1 MSVTCKAKYFFI
13 GFLLAV
19 SVQVSAL
26 HAGIFEGVEIAYVVK
41 NNYLRGVIIDSE
53 NGEPI
58 PGATI
63 QIEGKEIGVA
73 ADSHGEFELPDIEPG
88 TYVIIVRSMG
98 YQTKRKTVD
107 HPSDDWI
114 VIEMQ
119 SAIIHADEVIITSSP
134 LGRHIQYQPAQA
146 LNREALQQKA
156 APSLG
161 EILDGNPGVST
172 RSFGSAPSRPVIRGL
187 DGDRVL
193 VLQNGE
199 RMGDLSGTAVD
210 HAVSL
215 DPLSMERVEVLRGP
229 ASLLYGSSAIGGVVN
244 LFSNDMPREWD
255 GGMSG
260 TVASHAASVNDMGAG
275 LVRFQQGW
283 DRFALTGRAIY
294 RDGGDIRTPDGRL
307 PDTSVN
313 NISYGAGLGYRAG
326 NFETGLSISG
336 MDYKY
341 GLPEAIDD
349 ADEKVEILMNRTNIQ
364 SISTLKMDRFFE
376 LAELRIQLSDYVHD
390 EIETEIN
397 PEGILDE
404 DLEISFN
411 QQTVSSSLLLRH
423 RPVGRFEGALGFS
436 ANYSQLAVGG
446 DEALTPD
453 ADSYFLAGYLY
464 EEIRLNSSLNIKTG
478 ARLEFKETFV
488 KTNELFTDPG
498 EFEDRSDLI
507 FSGAIGLNY
516 TPNRNWETGFQ
527 AARAFRT
534 PGVEELYS
542 NAPHLAAG
550 SFDVG
555 DPTLDNE
562 ISLGTDL
569 FLKYRSNRIYS
580 ELSLFANRINNFINF
595 SPTGEIHE
603 PSGLPVFEYGSTDVL
618 LYGFE
623 FQADIVF
630 TEQLRAGV
638 GFDYVRGRE
647 RIGEENDLPFIPPF
661 RTHLSMMYDTG
672 SWWAGPRLRIA
683 NSQNRVAPNEDPTD
697 GYILVGM
704 DAGYRFG
711 HGVSFILRV
720 DNLLNESYRD
730 HLSRVEDRNN
740 PMPARNINAM
750 LRWEF

>member
-1 MSVTCKAKYFFI
+1 MKIFNTTIMAVV
-13 GFLLAV
+13 LL
-19 SVQVSAL
+19 L
-26 HAGIFEGVEIAYVVK
+26 LGAGSLEAGTINTNETLKGEVLEAAT
-41 NNYLRGVIIDSE
+41 
-53 NGEPI
+53 GEPI

-63 QIEGKEIGVA
+63 IIQETERGTA
-73 ADSHGEFELPDIEPG
+73 ADADGRFQFDSLPQGSYTLSIRAVG
-88 TYVIIVRSMG
+88 FTAISLS
-98 YQTKRKTVD
+98 VD
-107 HPSDDWI
+107 HPEDGFLSIKLQQDIFRADDVI
-114 VIEMQ
+114 V
-119 SAIIHADEVIITSSP
+119 TSSP
-134 LGRHIQYQPAQA
+134 IGRSIQYQPAQA

-161 EILDGNPGVST
+161 EILDGSPGVST

-215 DPLSMERVEVLRGP
+215 DPLSMDRVEVVRGP

-244 LFSNDMPREWD
+244 MFSNDMPRDWD
-255 GGMSG
+255 KGPSG
-260 TVASHAASVNDMGAG
+260 SLATHAATVNDMGAG
-275 LVRFQQGW
+275 LARFQQGW
-283 DRFALTGRAIY
+283 DSFAVTGRVIY
-294 RDGGDIRTPDGRL
+294 RDGGDIRTPEGRL

-313 NISYGAGLGYRAG
+313 NVSFGSGLGYRSG
-326 NFETGLSISG
+326 NFETGLSVSG
-336 MDYKY
+336 MDYTY

-349 ADEKVEILMNRTNIQ
+349 PNENVEIRMNRTNLQ

-390 EIETEIN
+390 EIESEIN
-397 PEGILDE
+397 PDGSVDE

-423 RPVGRFEGALGFS
+423 RPIGRFEGALGLS
-436 ANYSQLAVGG
+436 MNYSQLTVGG

-464 EEIRLNSSLNIKTG
+464 EEIRLNSRFNVKTG

-507 FSGAIGLNY
+507 FAGAIGLNY
-516 TPNRNWETGFQ
+516 TPNRNWEAGFQ
-527 AARAFRT
+527 VARAFRT
-534 PGVEELYS
+534 PGIEELYS

-550 SFDVG
+550 SFDIG

-562 ISLGTDL
+562 TSIGTDL

-580 ELSLFANRINNFINF
+580 ELSLYVNRINNFINF
-595 SPTGEIHE
+595 SPTGEIHG
-603 PSGLPVFEYGSTDVL
+603 PSGLPVFEYGSTDAL

-623 FQADIVF
+623 FQTDIAF
-630 TEQLRAGV
+630 TDQLRAGV

-647 RIGEENDLPFIPPF
+647 RTGDQNDLPFIPPF

-672 SWWAGPRLRIA
+672 DWWAGPRLRIA
-683 NSQNRVAPNEDPTD
+683 NSQDRVAPNEDPTD
-697 GYILVGM
+697 GYLLVGM
-704 DAGYRFG
+704 DAGYRLG
-711 HGVSFILRV
+711 HGVSFSVRV

>member
-1 MSVTCKAKYFFI
+1 MKNLYTTTFAVV
-13 GFLLAV
+13 LLLFGAGNLDA
-19 SVQVSAL
+19 SAL
-26 HAGIFEGVEIAYVVK
+26 NTDES
-41 NNYLRGVIIDSE
+41 LRGEVVHSAT
-53 NGEPI
+53 GEPI

-63 QIEGKEIGVA
+63 LIRELDRGAA
-73 ADSHGEFELPDIEPG
+73 ADADGQFAFRNLTAG
-88 TYVIIVRSMG
+88 TYTLIVRAVGFIEQTVQVTIPTDEEFTIKLQPEIIRADDIIV
-98 YQTKRKTVD
+98 T
-107 HPSDDWI
+107 
-114 VIEMQ
+114 
-119 SAIIHADEVIITSSP
+119 ASP
-134 LGRHIQYQPAQA
+134 LGRSIQYQPAQA
-146 LNREALQQKA
+146 MNQEALQQKA

-161 EILDGNPGVST
+161 EILDGSPGVSS

-215 DPLSMERVEVLRGP
+215 DPLLMDRVEVIRGP

-255 GGMSG
+255 KGSSG
-260 TVASHAASVNDMGAG
+260 SLATHVATVNDMGAG
-275 LVRFQQGW
+275 LARLQQGW
-283 DRFALTGRAIY
+283 DSFAVTGRMIY
-294 RDGGDIRTPDGRL
+294 REGGDIRTPEGRL

-313 NISYGAGLGYRAG
+313 NISYGTGMGYRSG
-326 NFETGLSISG
+326 NFETGLSVSG
-336 MDYKY
+336 MDYTY

-349 ADEKVEILMNRTNIQ
+349 PNEDVEIRMNRTNIQ

-376 LAELRIQLSDYVHD
+376 LAELRVQFSDYGHD

-397 PEGILDE
+397 PDGSVDE

-423 RPVGRFEGALGFS
+423 KPIGRLEGALGLS
-436 ANYSQLAVGG
+436 MNYSQLAVGG

-453 ADSYFLAGYLY
+453 AESYFLAGYLY
-464 EEIRLNSSLNIKTG
+464 EEIRLNSRFNIKTG

-488 KTNELFTDPG
+488 NTNELFTDPG

-516 TPNRNWETGFQ
+516 SPNPNWEAGFQ
-527 AARAFRT
+527 IARAFRT
-534 PGVEELYS
+534 PGIEELYS

-550 SFDVG
+550 SFDIG

-580 ELSLFANRINNFINF
+580 DLSLYVNRMNNFVNF
-595 SPTGEIHE
+595 SPTGEIHG
-603 PSGLPVFEYGSTDVL
+603 PSGLPVFEYGSTDAL

-623 FQADIVF
+623 FQTDIAF

-647 RIGEENDLPFIPPF
+647 RVGEENDLPFIPPF

-672 SWWAGPRLRIA
+672 DWWAGPRLRIA
-683 NSQNRVAPNEDPTD
+683 NSQERVAPNEDPAD
-697 GYILVGM
+697 GYLLFGM

-711 HGVSFILRV
+711 HGVSFTLRV

>member
-1 MSVTCKAKYFFI
+1 MQIIMKTENLFVRLMLM
-13 GFLLAV
+13 LLFSTGV
-19 SVQVSAL
+19 LQS
-26 HAGIFEGVEIAYVVK
+26 HATNTNES
-41 NNYLRGVIIDSE
+41 LRGVIMESAT
-53 NGEPI
+53 GKPI
-58 PGATI
+58 PGASI
-63 QIEGKEIGVA
+63 LIEELNRGDA
-73 ADSHGEFELPDIEPG
+73 ANSDGQFDISGLPSG
-88 TYVIIVRSMG
+88 SYTLIVRSVG
-98 YQTKRKTVD
+98 FQTVRLNIDYPKEERLVIRMQVETVRGKD
-107 HPSDDWI
+107 VI
-114 VIEMQ
+114 V
-119 SAIIHADEVIITSSP
+119 TSSP
-134 LGRHIQYQPAQA
+134 IGRNIQYQPAQA
-146 LNREALQQKA
+146 LNREALQQNA

-215 DPLSMERVEVLRGP
+215 DPLSMDRVEVVRGP

-244 LFSNDMPREWD
+244 MFSNDMPREWER
-255 GGMSG
+255 GSSG
-260 TVASHAASVNDMGAG
+260 SLATHVATVNDMGAG
-275 LVRFQQGW
+275 LARFQQGW
-283 DRFALTGRAIY
+283 DSFAVTGRVVY
-294 RDGGDIRTPDGRL
+294 RNGGDIRTPDGRL

-313 NISYGAGLGYRAG
+313 NISYGTGMGYRSG

-336 MDYKY
+336 MDYTY

-349 ADEKVEILMNRTNIQ
+349 PNENVEIRMNRTNIQ

-376 LAELRIQLSDYVHD
+376 LAELRIQLSDYGHD
-390 EIETEIN
+390 EFESEIN
-397 PEGILDE
+397 PDASVNE

-423 RPVGRFEGALGFS
+423 RSIGRFEGALGLS
-436 ANYSQLAVGG
+436 MNYSQLAVGG
-446 DEALTPD
+446 GEALTPD
-453 ADSYFLAGYLY
+453 AESYFLAGYLY
-464 EEIRLNSSLNIKTG
+464 EEIRLNSRFNIKTG

-488 KTNELFTDPG
+488 KTNELFTDPA
-498 EFEDRSDLI
+498 EFEDRSDMI
-507 FSGAIGLNY
+507 FAGAIGLNY
-516 TPNRNWETGFQ
+516 TPNRNWEAGFQ
-527 AARAFRT
+527 MARAFRT
-534 PGVEELYS
+534 PGIEELYS
-542 NAPHLAAG
+542 YAPHLAAG
-550 SFDVG
+550 SFDIG

-580 ELSLFANRINNFINF
+580 ELSLYVNRMNNFINF
-595 SPTGEIHE
+595 SPTGEVHG
-603 PSGLPVFEYGSTDVL
+603 PSGLPVFEYGSTDAL

-623 FQADIVF
+623 FQTDFTF
-630 TEQLRAGV
+630 TERFRAGV

-647 RIGEENDLPFIPPF
+647 RTGEQNDLPFIPPF

-672 SWWAGPRLRIA
+672 GWWAGPRLRIA
-683 NSQNRVAPNEDPTD
+683 NSQDRVAPNEDLTD
-697 GYILVGM
+697 GYLLVGM

-711 HGVSFILRV
+711 HGVSFSLRV

-740 PMPARNINAM
+740 PMPARNVNAM

>member
-1 MSVTCKAKYFFI
+1 MYITKNLMF
-13 GFLLAV
+13 GFLLFLFSGSAV
-19 SVQVSAL
+19 LDTHYETQEQAL
-26 HAGIFEGVEIAYVVK
+26 KGVVK
-41 NNYLRGVIIDSE
+41 DE
-53 NGEPI
+53 NSNPI
-58 PGATI
+58 PGATVFI
-63 QIEGKEIGVA
+63 IELETGTLTDENGMFEFSDVLEGRFSISVRYLGYGTLTRRFNYPEETFLEIK
-73 ADSHGEFELPDIEPG
+73 LEPERF
-88 TYVIIVRSMG
+88 TSE
-98 YQTKRKTVD
+98 D
-107 HPSDDWI
+107 
-114 VIEMQ
+114 
-119 SAIIHADEVIITSSP
+119 VIITGSP
-134 LGRHIQYQPAQA
+134 LGRNIRYQPAQA
-146 LNREALQQKA
+146 MNREALQQKA

-161 EILDGNPGVST
+161 EILDGNPGITT

-210 HAVSL
+210 HAVSI
-215 DPLSMERVEVLRGP
+215 DPLSMDRVEVVRGP

-244 LFSNDMPREWD
+244 LFSNDLPREWD
-255 GGMSG
+255 TGFSG
-260 TVASHAASVNDMGAG
+260 TVASHIATVNDMGAG
-275 LVRFQQGW
+275 LARFQQGW
-283 DRFALTGRAIY
+283 DRYAVTGRVIY

-313 NISYGAGLGYRAG
+313 NVSYGTGMGYRSG
-326 NFETGLSISG
+326 NFETGISISG
-336 MDYKY
+336 MDYRY

-349 ADEKVEILMNRTNIQ
+349 PDEKVEILMNRTNIQ
-364 SISTLKMDRFFE
+364 SISTLNMDRFFE
-376 LAELRIQLSDYVHD
+376 LAELRIQLSGYGHD
-390 EIETEIN
+390 EIETEVNPDGSIN
-397 PEGILDE
+397 EE
-404 DLEISFN
+404 LEISFD

-436 ANYSQLAVGG
+436 MNYSQLAVGG
-446 DEALTPD
+446 GEALTPD
-453 ADSYFLAGYLY
+453 AESYFLAGYLY
-464 EEIRLNSSLNIKTG
+464 EEIRLNSRFNVKTG

-507 FSGAIGLNY
+507 FAGAVGLNY
-516 TPNRNWETGFQ
+516 SPNRNWESGIQ
-527 AARAFRT
+527 IARAFRT

-542 NAPHLAAG
+542 NAVHLAAG
-550 SFDVG
+550 SFDIG
-555 DPTLDNE
+555 DPTLENE
-562 ISLGTDL
+562 ISVGTDL

-595 SPTGEIHE
+595 SPAGEIHE
-603 PSGLPVFEYGSTDVL
+603 PSGLPVFEYGSTDAL
-618 LYGFE
+618 LYGYE
-623 FQADIVF
+623 FQTDIAF
-630 TEQLRAGV
+630 SDQLRAGI

-647 RIGEENDLPFIPPF
+647 RADEQNDLPFIPPF

-683 NSQNRVAPNEDPTD
+683 NAQKRVAPNEDPTA
-697 GYILVGM
+697 GYLLIGM

-711 HGVSFILRV
+711 HGVTFTLRV

>member
-1 MSVTCKAKYFFI
+1 MKNLYTTTFAVV
-13 GFLLAV
+13 LLLFGAGNLDA
-19 SVQVSAL
+19 SAL
-26 HAGIFEGVEIAYVVK
+26 NTDES
-41 NNYLRGVIIDSE
+41 LRGEVVHSAT
-53 NGEPI
+53 GEPI

-63 QIEGKEIGVA
+63 LIRELDRGAA
-73 ADSHGEFELPDIEPG
+73 ADADGQFAFRNLTAG
-88 TYVIIVRSMG
+88 TYTLIVRAVGFIEQTVQVTIPTDEEFTIKLQPEIIRADDIIV
-98 YQTKRKTVD
+98 T
-107 HPSDDWI
+107 
-114 VIEMQ
+114 
-119 SAIIHADEVIITSSP
+119 ASP
-134 LGRHIQYQPAQA
+134 LGRSIQYQPAQA
-146 LNREALQQKA
+146 MNQEALQQKA

-161 EILDGNPGVST
+161 EILDGSPGVSS

-215 DPLSMERVEVLRGP
+215 DPLLMDRVEVIRGP

-255 GGMSG
+255 KGSSG
-260 TVASHAASVNDMGAG
+260 SLATHVATVNDMGAG
-275 LVRFQQGW
+275 LARLQQGW
-283 DRFALTGRAIY
+283 DSFAVTGRMIY
-294 RDGGDIRTPDGRL
+294 REGGDIRTPEGRL

-313 NISYGAGLGYRAG
+313 NISYGTGMGYRSG
-326 NFETGLSISG
+326 NFETGLSVSG
-336 MDYKY
+336 MDYTY

-349 ADEKVEILMNRTNIQ
+349 PNEDVEIRMNRTNIQ

-376 LAELRIQLSDYVHD
+376 LAELRVQFSDYGHD

-397 PEGILDE
+397 PDGSVDE

-423 RPVGRFEGALGFS
+423 KPIGRFEGALGLS
-436 ANYSQLAVGG
+436 MNYSQLAVGG

-453 ADSYFLAGYLY
+453 AESYFLAGYLY
-464 EEIRLNSSLNIKTG
+464 EEIRLNSRFNIKTG

-488 KTNELFTDPG
+488 NTNELFTDPG

-516 TPNRNWETGFQ
+516 SPNPNWEAGFQ
-527 AARAFRT
+527 IARAFRT
-534 PGVEELYS
+534 PGIEELYS

-550 SFDVG
+550 SFDIG

-580 ELSLFANRINNFINF
+580 DLSLYVNRMNNFVNF
-595 SPTGEIHE
+595 SPTGEIHG
-603 PSGLPVFEYGSTDVL
+603 PSGLPVFEYGSTDAL

-623 FQADIVF
+623 FQTDIAF

-647 RIGEENDLPFIPPF
+647 RVGEENDLPFIPPF

-672 SWWAGPRLRIA
+672 DWWAGPRLRIA
-683 NSQNRVAPNEDPTD
+683 NSQERVAPNEDPTD
-697 GYILVGM
+697 GYLLFGM

-711 HGVSFILRV
+711 HGVSFTLRV